1 MIKDGYSMDKIAKG
15 KPVADN
21 ISKNLMKDIGVLH
34 NGGFYPRLAI
44 VRVGKDPNN
53 LAYERGILSRFKKLG
68 LATEVKE
75 FKENISEE
83 IFVKELEAINK
94 DENIHGIL
102 ILRPL
107 PKQLNENNIQY
118 KINPNKDIDCLN
130 PLNEAKLLT
139 GDKTGFLPCTPA
151 ALMEL
156 LKYYKIKIQ
165 GKNAVVVGRSMV
177 VGKPAALLLLNE
189 NATVTICHSKTEN
202 MREITKSADI
212 LVVAI
217 GRANFIDASYVS
229 KNTVVIDVGINV
241 DSEGN
246 LCGDVDLEN
255 VINKVASITPVPGGV
270 GAVTTTILAKQLI
283 KACKIQNNL

>member
-1 MIKDGYSMDKIAKG
+1 MDKIAKG